1 MNTEDRDYLQNEEC
15 ILGTGRL
22 TLHRPRAADAAGI
35 VRIAHDRTVAE
46 NVAGMPFP
54 YGADQAEAWI
64 AGARSGAHVAFV
76 AMAEIDGAATL
87 IGGGGFVAGEGG
99 SLELCAFIGAEHRGR
114 GFGAELAQALVDYG
128 FGTMAATRLQAS
140 CRVTNPAARRVVE
153 KCGFQ
158 WSGCGLAAYVG
169 SRGAFPVDRFRLD
182 RGIWD
187 SLGAW
192 GRARAARWPHI
203 DISAKAG
210 SEAVMQ

>member
-1 MNTEDRDYLQNEEC
+1 MITEDRDFLQNEDC
-15 ILGTGRL
+15 ILRTGRL
-22 TLHRPRAADAAGI
+22 MLHRPRVADAMAI
-35 VRIAHDRTVAE
+35 VRLAHDRTIAE
-46 NVAGMPFP
+46 NVAGMPYP
-54 YGADQAEAWI
+54 YDEAHAQAWI
-64 AGARSGAHVAFV
+64 AGAHIVFLAT
-76 AMAEIDGAATL
+76 AEIDGARVPV
-87 IGGGGFVAGEGG
+87 GGGGFKTGEGPV
-99 SLELCAFIGAEHRGR
+99 LELCTFIGAAHRGH
-114 GFGAELAQALVDYG
+114 GYGAELAQALVDYG
-128 FGTMAATRLQAS
+128 FETMNAERLQAS